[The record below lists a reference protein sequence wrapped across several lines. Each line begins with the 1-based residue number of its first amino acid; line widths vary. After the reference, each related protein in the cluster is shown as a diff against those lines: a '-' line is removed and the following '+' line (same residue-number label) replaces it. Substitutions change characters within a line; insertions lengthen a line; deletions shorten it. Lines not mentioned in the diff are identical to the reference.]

1 MSMTLKTMATYV
13 DNDRVRKLFEKYD
26 LNKNGVMEKEEFIQV
41 MIDILK
47 ELGEDLPEKKH
58 REVAEEGLLRFDL
71 NNNGKIEFNELD
83 NSSEKNET
91 FNKINFDNRNK
102 KIYKEEELFLNKFNI
117 SENSKNNEDNQINK
131 NINNKIN
138 FIIK

>member
-1 MSMTLKTMATYV
+1 MTLKTMATYV

-58 REVAEEGLLRFDL
+58 REVAEEGLMKFDL
-71 NNNGKIEFNELD
+71 NHNGKIEFNEFYEFIRFLV
-83 NSSEKNET
+83 SEKGYN
-91 FNKINFDNRNK
+91 
-102 KIYKEEELFLNKFNI
+102 L
-117 SENSKNNEDNQINK
+117 
-131 NINNKIN
+131 
-138 FIIK
+138 

>member
-71 NNNGKIEFNELD
+71 NNNGKIEFNEFYEFIRFLV
-83 NSSEKNET
+83 SEKGYN
-91 FNKINFDNRNK
+91 
-102 KIYKEEELFLNKFNI
+102 L
-117 SENSKNNEDNQINK
+117 
-131 NINNKIN
+131 
-138 FIIK
+138 